1 MSAIEKV
8 AEVRTTMSSAGAVEV
23 RRPGEGEPTDE
34 ELSSFPLAAGAHLPM
49 SSPALEFTKMVTH
62 LVGLDPLLEDGVVRL
77 RRNLLQLLAVQE
89 FAPEARFVNPCRTFC
104 ALRQPARFVNP
115 CRTFVLPDAVCSHCH
130 DVRDL
135 DLCRDATP
143 SREWA
148 CSVCGSTHDPEVVEA
163 RLVQVVQ
170 QRAMAFLAQDRE
182 CRKCRT
188 ERCPTCAG
196 RFTLRKPPDELRA
209 TFDTFASIAHHFDL
223 PYLAETCAWLSASVF
238 GKFSKAEVANC
249 FQRR

>member
-1 MSAIEKV
+1 MSREAVAFFDDAFSMSAIEKV

-23 RRPGEGEPTDE
+23 RLPGEGELTDE
-34 ELSSFPLAAGAHLPM
+34 ELSSFPLAAGAPLPM
-49 SSPALEFTKMVTH
+49 TSPALEFTKMVTH

-77 RRNLLQLLAVQE
+77 RRNLLQLLSVKE
-89 FAPEARFVNPCRTFC
+89 FAPE
-104 ALRQPARFVNP
+104 ARFVNP

-188 ERCPTCAG
+188 VQRS
-196 RFTLRKPPDELRA
+196 ELEAPR
-209 TFDTFASIAHHFDL
+209 
-223 PYLAETCAWLSASVF
+223 P
-238 GKFSKAEVANC
+238 
-249 FQRR
+249 